1 MYIISTLGYVTLILS
16 RVSRY
21 RLVEYLWR
29 NVLEMKTSTK
39 VYKKKISFI
48 RINYKQSNIKKYQ
61 IHGKE
66 NVEKNS
72 PPSL

>member
-1 MYIISTLGYVTLILS
+1 MYIISTLMS
-16 RVSRY
+16 RLFY
-21 RLVEYLWR
+21 PDILVEYLWR

>member
-1 MYIISTLGYVTLILS
+1 MYIISTLMSRLS
-16 RVSRY
+16 Y
-21 RLVEYLWR
+21 PDILVEYLWR